1 MHRLFILLTILILPL
16 SGAQAQSVNS
26 PGADDGIVRI
36 AVLDTGARIPD
47 DYANATVRYYDARP
61 GLKTIEETKAG
72 FSSEHGTWVT
82 NAILEGY
89 DDPVEILSYRAEKI
103 CREEAL
109 CEIDTATLGRAAMHA
124 WLQGADIIQISSYG
138 RIDPAFEGILASI
151 AAKGIHVVMCAGNEG
166 GASPLLP
173 LARRNPDFIH
183 IVGSLNKRD
192 RRSFFSARDDSRV
205 EPLLRWRLGE
215 RVPSRSASGRLTH
228 VTGTSY
234 AASIMTA
241 DLARSIAPGRNHT
254 LAAIDPIK
262 QGPRPSPTAL
272 DSVIARQQGA
282 SLIQIDTSDIDEEE
296 RMDTRVALAEGGEIA
311 IAALSTVERARLRSR
326 AIRPD
331 GGSHAL
337 ISEEPARDAP
347 APSAPATSTAART
360 KSRAVRPGG

>member
-1 MHRLFILLTILILPL
+1 MHRLFILLTILLVPL
-16 SGAQAQSVNS
+16 SGAQAQDANR
-26 PGADDGIVRI
+26 PGANDGIVRI
-36 AVLDTGARIPD
+36 AVLDTGSRIPD

-61 GLKTIEETKAG
+61 GLKAIEETKAG

-89 DDPVEILSYRAEKI
+89 DDPVEILSYRVEKT
-103 CREEAL
+103 CREQVL

-183 IVGSLNKRD
+183 IVGSLSKGD
-192 RRSFFSARDDSRV
+192 RRSFFSARDDSKT

-241 DLARSIAPGRNHT
+241 DLARSIAPGRAPA
-254 LAAIDPIK
+254 LAAFDPVR
-262 QGPRPSPTAL
+262 QGPRPAPTAL
-272 DSVIARQQGA
+272 ESVIAMQEGTPLAQ
-282 SLIQIDTSDIDEEE
+282 TSVPNLDEE
-296 RMDTRVALAEGGEIA
+296 RVDTRVALAEGGEIA
-311 IAALSTVERARLRSR
+311 VASLNTVERARLHSR

-331 GGSHAL
+331 GLAL
-337 ISEEPARDAP
+337 PAAAAP
-347 APSAPATSTAART
+347 TRIAPTASNPVTSTGRGT
-360 KSRAVRPGG
+360 RSRAVRPGG